1 MLADDRGEI
10 NYLIKVNYSHQPEI
24 YKIYLHATV
33 PHKTKYQMLIKQR
46 ESLGLKHFDDPK
58 NLSNSRIMHII
69 FTKILMNTIQIK
81 TENIDRI

>member
-1 MLADDRGEI
+1 M

-58 NLSNSRIMHII
+58 NLSNS
-69 FTKILMNTIQIK
+69 
-81 TENIDRI
+81 

>member
-1 MLADDRGEI
+1 MIL
-10 NYLIKVNYSHQPEI
+10 
-24 YKIYLHATV
+24 
-33 PHKTKYQMLIKQR
+33 
-46 ESLGLKHFDDPK
+46 K